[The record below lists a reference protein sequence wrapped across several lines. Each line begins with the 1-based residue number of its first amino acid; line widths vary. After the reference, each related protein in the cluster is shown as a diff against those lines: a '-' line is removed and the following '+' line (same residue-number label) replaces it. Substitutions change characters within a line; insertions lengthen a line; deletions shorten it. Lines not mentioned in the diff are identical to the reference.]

1 MSLKHIRC
9 KLAST
14 YHDRVY
20 YVITVVLQSL
30 DRLGSGYIGLGHDKF
45 NVLVLNTLKL
55 KKYKNF
61 SFYNFNLKFF
71 FPIFKIYFC
80 KFLPLRRP
88 PRHHLLQEWQVGE
101 QQHLQIRKNNF

>member
-1 MSLKHIRC
+1 MSLKNIRC
-9 KLAST
+9 TKGSP

-55 KKYKNF
+55 KKNKNL

-71 FPIFKIYFC
+71 FC

-101 QQHLQIRKNNF
+101 QQHLQI